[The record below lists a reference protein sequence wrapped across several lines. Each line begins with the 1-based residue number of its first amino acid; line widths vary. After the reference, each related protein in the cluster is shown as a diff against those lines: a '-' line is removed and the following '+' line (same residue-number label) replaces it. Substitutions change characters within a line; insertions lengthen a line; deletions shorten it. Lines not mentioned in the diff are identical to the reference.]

1 MLLAMVTSLLMVLAL
16 MLPGLGLGLQ
26 LQRAVH
32 SMQTRHCLLH
42 LRNSART

>member
-16 MLPGLGLGLQ
+16 MLPGLGLGL
-26 LQRAVH
+26 LAVH